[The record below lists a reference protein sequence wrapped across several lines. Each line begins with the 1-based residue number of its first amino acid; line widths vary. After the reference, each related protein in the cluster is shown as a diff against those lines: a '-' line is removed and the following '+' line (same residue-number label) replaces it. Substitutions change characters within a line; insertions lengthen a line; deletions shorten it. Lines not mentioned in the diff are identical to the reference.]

1 MLAKK
6 NILFGGVDF
15 KGNFPNVVCLNNRHA
30 AIENMLCTNIKS
42 QTNAITCDKNDV
54 KLISKLED
62 NNTTLV
68 VYVTQEST
76 LPDKIN
82 VNDYINVEINCE
94 SKSSSVNSTGG
105 SYRRKTKKGG
115 VGGVGLFK
123 KIKIFFKNNIINTI
137 NLTSVDI
144 NVEIGKMCDTFLKNI
159 HIENNFIEL
168 NDKITAIVGT
178 TRVNEH
184 EIFTI
189 RVDESQTIA
198 KELLKQ
204 INDNK
209 FPFNDNTKGII
220 KKSLEKITNLNKYN
234 VSSADIINI
243 MNYTKYLDSNFAI
256 IYYRNNN
263 KLNLDFL
270 LALNSQ
276 KNLLNTT
283 STILIEKNFSKL
295 FGQVIQK
302 IIMDY
307 ILIEKYFTTSSVNN
321 YFITQIL
328 QDNLV
333 NFSGIINT
341 NKKYKTTL
349 ISLINKLT
357 LENTNTTNN
366 VKKFL
371 TTIVN
376 KTTTD
381 KNSTTSYP
389 VKEFIDSDFSKNMN
403 EVDIY
408 YFLHIIKML
417 FIYDSEYSAQSLD
430 GTTEEVIDHY
440 SDDLLQESTITLSDL
455 SWYLYYINYEKDIST
470 GDGESNAGD
479 GASNV
484 GRVLQHKEYVNIVTL
499 TNSQIYLLIKY
510 FPNTIIN
517 NFLKIIKQFEDILV
531 NKRHKL
537 KFIMTE
543 TNIFRDNLFNH
554 VMYPEYYNVDNVF
567 DYLNVSMEDTEKS
580 QLKNLI
586 NNIQK
591 PPGQVRGQEVGQVQ
605 EGGQRK
611 YLPELYKCKDNRYRK
626 VFLIKGKGNTKFVVS
641 KNKVVKASSIPCVKK
656 VNK

>member
-1 MLAKK
+1 
-6 NILFGGVDF
+6 
-15 KGNFPNVVCLNNRHA
+15 
-30 AIENMLCTNIKS
+30 
-42 QTNAITCDKNDV
+42 
-54 KLISKLED
+54 
-62 NNTTLV
+62 
-68 VYVTQEST
+68 
-76 LPDKIN
+76 
-82 VNDYINVEINCE
+82 
-94 SKSSSVNSTGG
+94 
-105 SYRRKTKKGG
+105 
-115 VGGVGLFK
+115 
-123 KIKIFFKNNIINTI
+123 
-137 NLTSVDI
+137 
-144 NVEIGKMCDTFLKNI
+144 
-159 HIENNFIEL
+159 
-168 NDKITAIVGT
+168 
-178 TRVNEH
+178 
-184 EIFTI
+184 
-189 RVDESQTIA
+189 
-198 KELLKQ
+198 
-204 INDNK
+204 
-209 FPFNDNTKGII
+209 
-220 KKSLEKITNLNKYN
+220 
-234 VSSADIINI
+234 
-243 MNYTKYLDSNFAI
+243 
-256 IYYRNNN
+256 
-263 KLNLDFL
+263 
-270 LALNSQ
+270 
-276 KNLLNTT
+276 
-283 STILIEKNFSKL
+283 
-295 FGQVIQK
+295 
-302 IIMDY
+302 
-307 ILIEKYFTTSSVNN
+307 
-321 YFITQIL
+321 
-328 QDNLV
+328 
-333 NFSGIINT
+333 
-341 NKKYKTTL
+341 
-349 ISLINKLT
+349 
-357 LENTNTTNN
+357 
-366 VKKFL
+366 
-371 TTIVN
+371 
-376 KTTTD
+376 
-381 KNSTTSYP
+381 
-389 VKEFIDSDFSKNMN
+389 MN

-440 SDDLLQESTITLSDL
+440 SDDLLQESTITLGDL

-567 DYLNVSMEDTEKS
+567 DCLNVSMEDTEKS